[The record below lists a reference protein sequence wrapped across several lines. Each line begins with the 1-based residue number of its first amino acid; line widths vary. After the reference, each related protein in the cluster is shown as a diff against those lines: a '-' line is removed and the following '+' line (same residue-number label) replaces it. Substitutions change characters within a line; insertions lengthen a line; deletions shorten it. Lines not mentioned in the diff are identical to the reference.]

1 MSIFRKNKYITLGIL
16 SFCSS
21 LLIGCQG
28 INSYQ
33 AIYYLSQANE
43 ILGDTGRELEVIK
56 LANKALEIEE
66 NADAYYYLGFAKSG
80 IGKNKEAINDLNKAI
95 ELNPSDARYF
105 YVRGNTKDSLRD
117 YEGAIKD
124 FKRTVE
130 LDPTHIN
137 ALGNL
142 ALAQKD
148 SGKYKE
154 AIESL
159 DKAIKIDPMHSN
171 NIRMRGNI
179 KYEMKNYKAA
189 IKDFDKALDIPAKI
203 ADEKAW
209 REGVHADAY
218 YDRAWAKFD
227 IEDLPGACEDW
238 TKGTWMGNSDASDSF
253 NRYCHDAKSESE
265 TNEFTDAQINE
276 LFELGGGNEKYSEM
290 LQWAENNLPDYEI
303 QKYNQTMET
312 GIFDEAK
319 QAILE
324 MKQKFD
330 SRNVTN

>member
-1 MSIFRKNKYITLGIL
+1 MSVFRKNKYITLGIL

-33 AIYYLSQANE
+33 AVYYLSQANE
-43 ILGDTGRELEVIK
+43 ILGDTGRELEVID

-66 NADAYYYLGFAKSG
+66 NADAYYYLGFAKSD

-95 ELNPSDARYF
+95 ELNSSDARYF

-124 FKRTVE
+124 FKKTVE

-142 ALAQKD
+142 ANAQKD
-148 SGKYKE
+148 IGQYQE
-154 AIESL
+154 AIASL
-159 DKAIKIDPMHSN
+159 DTAITIDPRHSN
-171 NIRMRGNI
+171 NLRMRGNI
-179 KYEMKNYKAA
+179 KYEIKDYKAA
-189 IKDFDKALDIPAKI
+189 IKDFDKALDIPSKV

-209 REGVHADAY
+209 TDGVHGRVY
-218 YDRAWAKFD
+218 YDRGWAKYA
-227 IEDLPGACEDW
+227 IEDINGACEDW
-238 TKGTWMGNSDASDSF
+238 SNGAKMRNSDANDAF
-253 NRYCHDAKSESE
+253 NRYCTDSQSEEEVQEFSDAEV
-265 TNEFTDAQINE
+265 NE
-276 LFELGGGNEKYSEM
+276 LFELAGGSEKYNEM
-290 LQWAENNLPDYEI
+290 MKWAINNLSKSETEEFD
-303 QKYNQTMET
+303 QTIEK

-319 QAILE
+319 QAIIE
-324 MKQKFD
+324 IKEKYD
-330 SRNVTN
+330 SREE